1 MKSQVDKPNAGQY
14 LSFQMKGQTYGFPI
28 SAVQEI
34 NRMAEITPV
43 PQTHKS
49 VLGVMNLRGK
59 VIPVIDLS
67 LQLGMG
73 QVENTKNTCI
83 IVTESPQGP
92 IGVVVDIVKS
102 VMDIHGDNIE
112 TPPVISQ
119 YGESDYVMGL
129 AKVDSLVIILVDIV
143 KILSQESLT
152 DVLTRSKGAA

>member
-1 MKSQVDKPNAGQY
+1 MSKQVEKPNAGQY

-43 PQTHKS
+43 PQTQKA

-67 LQLGMG
+67 LQLDMG
-73 QVENTKNTCI
+73 PAESTKNTCI

-92 IGVVVDIVKS
+92 IGVVVDFVKS
-102 VMDIHGDNIE
+102 VMDIHDDQIE
-112 TPPVISQ
+112 TPPVVSQ
-119 YGESDYVMGL
+119 YGESNYVMGL
-129 AKVDSLVIILVDIV
+129 AKVDNAVIILIDIL
-143 KILSQESLT
+143 KILSQENLT
-152 DVLTRSKGAA
+152 TVLSEAKGAA